1 MMMMMAPIR
10 PELRDPSEHLTA
22 DDQAALQSAQ
32 FAERALLVQRL
43 AASAAPRAVP
53 GRCANCG
60 GACAAPAVYCDEDCR
75 EDHERRRGRHP

>member
-1 MMMMMAPIR
+1 MMMMMTPIR

-32 FAERALLVQRL
+32 FAERALLAQRL

-53 GRCANCG
+53 GRCSNCG
-60 GACAAPAVYCDEDCR
+60 GGCSAPAVYCDEDCR